1 MNAACADS
9 KNVGSRSS
17 KDSMP
22 GLYFLLMVKL
32 MVLFLKFSSHGS
44 ILASP
49 PYSQSMACFL
59 LTTRYILT
67 LMSSMSCDIDSKKS
81 VETRLFS
88 VIV

>member
-32 MVLFLKFSSHGS
+32 MNLFLRFSSHGS
-44 ILASP
+44 ILASI
-49 PYSQSMACFL
+49 PYPQSWVCFL
-59 LTTRYILT
+59 FTTRYILT
-67 LMSSMSCDIDSKKS
+67 LMSSISCGSDSIKS

-88 VIV
+88 VMV

>member
-1 MNAACADS
+1 VNAACADS

-17 KDSMP
+17 KDSIP

-32 MVLFLKFSSHGS
+32 MVLFLRFSSHGS
-44 ILASP
+44 ILASV
-49 PYSQSMACFL
+49 PYPQSWVCFL
-59 LTTRYILT
+59 FTTRYIFT
-67 LMSSMSCDIDSKKS
+67 LMSSISCGNDSMKS

>member
-17 KDSMP
+17 KDSIP

-32 MVLFLKFSSHGS
+32 MVLFLRFSSHGS
-44 ILASP
+44 ILASI
-49 PYSQSMACFL
+49 PYPQSWVCFL
-59 LTTRYILT
+59 FTTRYIFT
-67 LMSSMSCDIDSKKS
+67 LMSSISCGNDSMKS